1 MKSGLFIRA
10 PLSMAILTAFVA
22 AAATNQAS
30 ALPRRPG
37 GSNCACACAASDNG
51 DNIIS
56 WNSYDAHGL
65 SCKLFNG
72 ATCNFVDPRTGG
84 LRTGKLTACTFDG
97 FTPYFIWSQN
107 GGVTIYSAPPSLRP
121 H

>member
-10 PLSMAILTAFVA
+10 SLSTAVLTAFVA

-30 ALPRRPG
+30 ALPRCG
-37 GSNCACACAASDNG
+37 GGANCACACAASDNG

-56 WNSYDAHGL
+56 WNSYYAQGV

-72 ATCNFVDPRTGG
+72 TTCNFEDPRTGG
-84 LRTGKLTACTFDG
+84 
-97 FTPYFIWSQN
+97 N
-107 GGVTIYSAPPSLRP
+107 
-121 H
+121 